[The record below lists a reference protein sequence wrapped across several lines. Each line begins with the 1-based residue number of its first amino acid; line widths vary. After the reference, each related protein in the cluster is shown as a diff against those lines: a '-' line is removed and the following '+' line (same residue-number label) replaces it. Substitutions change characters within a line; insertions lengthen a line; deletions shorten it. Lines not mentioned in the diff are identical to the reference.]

1 MVLYIIA
8 VGLSVTMGLMGFVN
22 LAHGVF
28 AMAGGYVAIWLMQSA
43 GIGFLPAVLIACIG
57 VALVSVPVERTLYAR
72 LYGASELDQVLMTIG
87 LIFVASATA
96 RFLFGPSP
104 QNLAIPPCFRAK
116 WTSASAASRPIAS

>member
-87 LIFVASATA
+87 LIFVASAAA
-96 RFLFGPSP
+96 RFLFGPSRRTSP
-104 QNLAIPPCFRAK
+104 SLLCFRAK